1 MFEVMAGVERT
12 LSVLPPYKLA
22 SREWQTVDTVVSA
35 AGVEIGGP
43 QLAII
48 AGPCSVES
56 RSQLLE
62 VAYAVKEAGAT
73 LLRGGAFKPRS
84 SPYTFQ
90 GLGVEGLELL
100 AEARELTGLGIVTEV
115 MAGVERTLSVLPPYK
130 LASREWQT
138 VDTVVSA
145 AGVEIGGPQLAIIA
159 GPCSVESRSQ
169 LLEVAYAV
177 REAGATLLRGGAFKP
192 RSSPYTFQGLGVEG
206 LELLAEARELTGLG
220 IVTEVMAPDKVE
232 LVAQY
237 TDVLQIGA
245 RNMQNYPLL
254 QAVGRAAKP
263 VLLKRGMMSTIDELL
278 MSAEYILAGGNYDVM
293 LCERGIRTFETYTR
307 NTTDINAIPA
317 LKQLSHLP
325 VIGDPS
331 HSTGRWQLVAP
342 IARAMVA
349 AGADGLMIEVH
360 HDPEHALSD
369 GAQSLKP
376 ERFAQ
381 LVHEARR
388 IAEAVGRTV

>member
-1 MFEVMAGVERT
+1 MIIVMRASASPGEIEHVTGRIDELGFQVHLSQGAERTIIGVIGDERPLDRAMFEVMAGVERT
-12 LSVLPPYKLA
+12 ISILPPYKLA
-22 SREWQTVDTVVSA
+22 SREWRPEGSA
-35 AGVEIGGP
+35 IVIGGVAVGGP
-43 QLAII
+43 RLAMI

-62 VAYAVKEAGAT
+62 VAHAVKEGGAT
-73 LLRGGAFKPRS
+73 MLRGGAFKPRS

-100 AEARELTGLGIVTEV
+100 AEAREATGL
-115 MAGVERTLSVLPPYK
+115 P
-130 LASREWQT
+130 
-138 VDTVVSA
+138 
-145 AGVEIGGPQLAIIA
+145 
-159 GPCSVESRSQ
+159 
-169 LLEVAYAV
+169 
-177 REAGATLLRGGAFKP
+177 
-192 RSSPYTFQGLGVEG
+192 
-206 LELLAEARELTGLG
+206 
-220 IVTEVMAPDKVE
+220 IVTEVMAPDKVD
-232 LVAQY
+232 LVAEFA
-237 TDVLQIGA
+237 DVLQIGA

-254 QAVGRAAKP
+254 QAVGKTRTP
-263 VLLKRGMMSTIDELL
+263 VLLKRGLMSTIEELL
-278 MSAEYILAGGNYDVM
+278 MSAEYILAGGNYQVM

-342 IARAMVA
+342 VARAMVA
-349 AGADGLMIEVH
+349 AGADGLLVEVH

-381 LVHEARR
+381 LVHDARR

>member
-1 MFEVMAGVERT
+1 MIIVMRASATVKEVEHVTSRIDELGFQVHLSQGAERTIIGVIGDERPLDRAMFEVMEGVERT
-12 LSVLPPYKLA
+12 ISILPPYKLA
-22 SREWQTVDTVVSA
+22 SREWRPQGSVISIGSA
-35 AGVEIGGP
+35 AVGGP
-43 QLAII
+43 QLAMI

-62 VAYAVKEAGAT
+62 IAHAVKEAGAT
-73 LLRGGAFKPRS
+73 MLRGGAFKPRS

-100 AEARELTGLGIVTEV
+100 AEARAATGL
-115 MAGVERTLSVLPPYK
+115 P
-130 LASREWQT
+130 
-138 VDTVVSA
+138 
-145 AGVEIGGPQLAIIA
+145 
-159 GPCSVESRSQ
+159 
-169 LLEVAYAV
+169 
-177 REAGATLLRGGAFKP
+177 
-192 RSSPYTFQGLGVEG
+192 
-206 LELLAEARELTGLG
+206 

-232 LVAQY
+232 LVAEY

-245 RNMQNYPLL
+245 RNMQNFDLL
-254 QAVGRAAKP
+254 KELGQQDKP
-263 VLLKRGMMSTIDELL
+263 VLLKRGLSATIEELL
-278 MSAEYILAGGNYDVM
+278 MSAEYILANGNYQVM

-342 IARAMVA
+342 VARAMVA
-349 AGADGLMIEVH
+349 AGADGLMVEVH

-376 ERFAQ
+376 ERFAA
-381 LVHEARR
+381 LVQEARR